1 VRVRLASG
9 VLAVVLILVAGGV
22 GGCGGKELKTAQE
35 ARQFILDV
43 LHGKAAEWKGLAAD
57 ASLQA
62 KLAWQREAEIRSFE
76 QRLSSKAEWACEA
89 AEWAEKADEVYGY
102 FQELPLEQRE
112 ELLRYYGFFASSEEV
127 EAVFDEALSL
137 GAVEVVLVTGQV
149 CSL

>member
-1 VRVRLASG
+1 MKARLAFG
-9 VLAVVLILVAGGV
+9 VLAVVLVTSGI

-35 ARQFILDV
+35 ARQYILDV
-43 LHGKAAEWKGLAAD
+43 LHGKAAEWDALAAD

-76 QRLSSKAEWACEA
+76 QRLSSSAEWACEA
-89 AEWAEKADEVYGY
+89 AEWAEKADEAYGY

-112 ELLRYYGFFASSEEV
+112 ELLRYYGFFATSEEV
-127 EAVFDEALSL
+127 EAVIDEALSL
-137 GAVEVVLVTGQV
+137 GAVEVVLVTGEV

>member
-1 VRVRLASG
+1 MRVRLASG
-9 VLAVVLILVAGGV
+9 VLAVVLILVTSGV

-35 ARQFILDV
+35 ARQYILDV
-43 LHGKAAEWKGLAAD
+43 LHGKAAEWEGLAAD

-62 KLAWQREAEIRSFE
+62 KLAWQRETEIRSFE
-76 QRLSSKAEWACEA
+76 QRLRSSAEWACEA
-89 AEWAEKADEVYGY
+89 AEWAEKADEAYGY

-112 ELLRYYGFFASSEEV
+112 ELLRYYGFFASPEEV